1 MHTTT
6 ENGRAGL
13 VVRTFQPHAAE
24 VNLVREGKQPLS
36 MTRTDSGGLFE
47 FVILDESE
55 FFPYQLEITPNEG
68 QTYISGDPYR
78 FSPVLSDFDLHLIA
92 EGSHTRLY
100 EKLGAHLIEHEGVA
114 GVEFAVWAPN
124 AKRVCVVGDFNQWDT
139 RRHALRPRGGSG
151 IWELFVP
158 GLAAGE
164 LYKYA
169 IYSNRD
175 KKIVEKADPFGFA
188 AELRP
193 QTASQVLNIEA
204 YKWNDAPW
212 LTTRAD
218 TQSLQAPIS
227 VYEVHLGSWRH
238 SPGGDSHPLTYK
250 ELSEQLI
257 PYVKDMGFTHIEL
270 LPITEHPL
278 DASWG
283 YQTIGYFAPTSR
295 FGTPAEFM
303 AFIDACHNAGVGVI
317 LDWVPA
323 HFPKDE
329 HGLAL
334 FDGTHLYEHA
344 DPRQGEHPDWGTMVF
359 NYDRTEVVEFLLN
372 SALFWLDKYHIDG
385 LRVDAVASMLYL
397 DYSRK
402 EGEWIPNKFG
412 GRENLGAVAFLKRFN
427 ELVHQEFPTVLTL
440 AEESTAWPMVSR
452 PTYLGGLGFDL
463 KWNMG
468 WMHDMLEYMELDPIH
483 RRYHHDL
490 LTFSLLYAFNENFI
504 LPFSHDEV
512 VHGKR
517 SLLEKMPGDEWQQ
530 FANLRALYTYM
541 YAHPGKKLLFMGD
554 EFGQRNEWNHQVA
567 LDWSSLEKEVHSQ
580 LQQCVSDLN
589 RLYSDQ
595 AALYEVDF
603 DWDGF
608 EWIDFRD
615 MDQSTIAFVRRAKDT
630 AEFVL
635 VVCNFTPVP
644 RFGYRLGAPVG
655 GYYRELFNS
664 DASAYGGSN
673 LGNIG
678 GVLAE
683 DEPWQDF
690 PYSLSLTLPPL
701 AVVILKPDSESG

>member
-1 MHTTT
+1 MHAFT

-13 VVRTFQPHAAE
+13 VVRTFQPHAAA
-24 VNLVREGKQPLS
+24 VSLVREGEQPLS

-47 FVILDESE
+47 FVFPDESE
-55 FFPYQLEITPNEG
+55 FFTYQLEITPIEG
-68 QTYISGDPYR
+68 QTYTSGDPYR

-100 EKLGAHLIEHEGVA
+100 EKLGAHLIKHEGVA

-124 AKRVCVVGDFNQWDT
+124 AKRVSVVGDFNRWDS

-169 IYSNRD
+169 VHSNR
-175 KKIVEKADPFGFA
+175 KKKLVEKADPFGFA

-193 QTASQVLNIEA
+193 QTASQVFNIEA
-204 YKWNDAPW
+204 YKWNDASW
-212 LTTRAD
+212 ITARREK
-218 TQSLQAPIS
+218 QSLQAPIS

-295 FGTPAEFM
+295 FGTPTEFM
-303 AFIDACHNAGVGVI
+303 AFIDACHSAGLGVI

-344 DPRQGEHPDWGTMVF
+344 DPRQGEHPDWGTKVF

-427 ELVHQEFPTVLTL
+427 KLVHQEFPAVLTL

-468 WMHDMLEYMELDPIH
+468 WMNDMLEYMELDPIH

-530 FANLRALYTYM
+530 FANLRALYAYM
-541 YAHPGKKLLFMGD
+541 YTHPGKKLLFMGT
-554 EFGQRNEWNHQVA
+554 EFGQRSEWNHQVA
-567 LDWSSLEKEVHSQ
+567 LEWSSLEKEAHSQ
-580 LQQCVSDLN
+580 LQQCLRDLN
-589 RLYSDQ
+589 RLYVDQ

-615 MDQSTIAFVRRAKDT
+615 MDQSIIAFVRRAQD
-630 AEFVL
+630 AADMVFVA
-635 VVCNFTPVP
+635 CNFTPVP

-655 GYYRELFNS
+655 GYYQELFNS
-664 DASAYGGSN
+664 DAAAYGGSN

-678 GVLAE
+678 GVQAE

-690 PYSLSLTLPPL
+690 PYSLRLTLPPL
-701 AVVILKPDSESG
+701 GVVILKPDFVIG